1 MKKRDWSDCKLTI
14 GCSGDEDSIIIPIHG
29 EKETYI
35 NKIMKNAYYNAIRL
49 LEDSQN
55 VSIESSVVLKTLAC
69 ELFMKAI
76 IIQKKGVQQRGHD
89 LYDLYYELPE
99 EQQQEVLDSYLLWT
113 IPIGTEI
120 TEDIVGVKCDS
131 FFDMLSVNARL
142 FEVVRYKH
150 EYSTIVFHDG
160 YIHFLAK
167 ALKGV
172 CEELNIDR
180 E

>member
-14 GCSGDEDSIIIPIHG
+14 GCPGDEDSIIIPIHG
-29 EKETYI
+29 EKETDI

-89 LYDLYYELPE
+89 LYDLY
-99 EQQQEVLDSYLLWT
+99 
-113 IPIGTEI
+113 
-120 TEDIVGVKCDS
+120 
-131 FFDMLSVNARL
+131 
-142 FEVVRYKH
+142 
-150 EYSTIVFHDG
+150 
-160 YIHFLAK
+160 
-167 ALKGV
+167 
-172 CEELNIDR
+172 
-180 E
+180 

>member
-1 MKKRDWSDCKLTI
+1 LKKRDWSDCKLTI
-14 GCSGDEDSIIIPIHG
+14 GCPGDEDSIIIPIHG
-29 EKETYI
+29 EKETDI

-76 IIQKKGVQQRGHD
+76 IIQKKGVQQRSHD

>member
-14 GCSGDEDSIIIPIHG
+14 GCPGDEDSIIIPIHG
-29 EKETYI
+29 EKETDI

-76 IIQKKGVQQRGHD
+76 IIQKKGVQQRSHD

-99 EQQQEVLDSYLLWT
+99 EQQQEVGAISAFLRKSDLLIFLST
-113 IPIGTEI
+113 NNFHNRLYDTAMIISPIPSSHCI
-120 TEDIVGVKCDS
+120 
-131 FFDMLSVNARL
+131 
-142 FEVVRYKH
+142 
-150 EYSTIVFHDG
+150 YSTH
-160 YIHFLAK
+160 LS
-167 ALKGV
+167 
-172 CEELNIDR
+172 CQ
-180 E
+180 

>member
-14 GCSGDEDSIIIPIHG
+14 GCPGDEDSIIIPIHG
-29 EKETYI
+29 EKETDI

-99 EQQQEVLDSYLLWT
+99 EQQQEVWIVIFCGQYRLEQKSQK
-113 IPIGTEI
+113 
-120 TEDIVGVKCDS
+120 DIVGVKCDS

>member
-1 MKKRDWSDCKLTI
+1 MFNI
-14 GCSGDEDSIIIPIHG
+14 Y
-29 EKETYI
+29 YI
-35 NKIMKNAYYNAIRL
+35 NYAKAYEIAMLLDNKI
-49 LEDSQN
+49 
-55 VSIESSVVLKTLAC
+55 IEEITKERNTEGGLTGTAETGTGGMTEISLVGKYLPKLSLNGELTGSKSSKVIDTV
-69 ELFMKAI
+69 
-76 IIQKKGVQQRGHD
+76 
-89 LYDLYYELPE
+89 E

>member
-14 GCSGDEDSIIIPIHG
+14 GCPGDEDSIIIPIHG
-29 EKETYI
+29 EKETDI

-76 IIQKKGVQQRGHD
+76 IIQKKGVQPRGHD
-89 LYDLYYELPE
+89 LYFLYYELPE
-99 EQQQEVLDSYLLWT
+99 QQQQEVLDSYLLWT

-160 YIHFLAK
+160 YIQFLAK

>member
-1 MKKRDWSDCKLTI
+1 M
-14 GCSGDEDSIIIPIHG
+14 
-29 EKETYI
+29 
-35 NKIMKNAYYNAIRL
+35 
-49 LEDSQN
+49 
-55 VSIESSVVLKTLAC
+55 
-69 ELFMKAI
+69 
-76 IIQKKGVQQRGHD
+76 
-89 LYDLYYELPE
+89 
-99 EQQQEVLDSYLLWT
+99 LDSYLLWT

-160 YIHFLAK
+160 YIQFLAK